1 VGRGKNKFLFYN
13 RMGEKKFDLFFDVV
27 YLFKLRLG
35 GSLGG
40 NSFFV
45 LGSEETGIGEGN
57 AEDEADSDV
66 FHF

>member
-1 VGRGKNKFLFYN
+1 VRKNLDVGFK
-13 RMGEKKFDLFFDVV
+13 VV

-35 GSLGG
+35 GSLGDG
-40 NSFFV
+40 SFFV

-57 AEDEADSDV
+57 AEDEADSDR